1 LSTTGFCTLCG
12 APRTAGANF
21 CTVCGGARN
30 GGTPSGGGSPR
41 PAIAPASRQ
50 ANAIAAGALLLA
62 IGGAAAWF
70 AMQTPTNVPRAVAG
84 SPSGGGAPGQQQGQ
98 GQAQGDGL
106 PQGHPSIEL
115 PKEVVAFLDSLTAE
129 ADKNP
134 QSVEAAQK
142 LARARYRAT
151 VINESYRAPAEQA
164 LAKLLALDPGNLEG
178 LRIAANLSYDAGD
191 FPEAEKRFRTFLEK
205 VPGDPSATTDLG
217 STLLF
222 QDRPD
227 EAIASYKAAIEKD
240 PKFMQAWFN
249 LGIAHEKKGQK
260 DEGIAALRRAAELV
274 EAPDQKQQVENA
286 LAEMEGRAPQQIA
299 GAGAPAPSSGGAPA
313 AQGGGMPGGSA
324 PVAQG
329 SGTPGGAPA
338 AGAPGGMGGMGGVPG
353 GGMPMPPPAPDRAVP
368 TNASSDF
375 QRQAEKPIITHP
387 IVGPRVVGFEWTG
400 PASGRA
406 KLADFPMDRMPP
418 FARVKFKSVMAEK
431 IAAVAKTNGVA
442 GPVKMELVDD
452 ASGNVMDTLDT
463 ATDAAGGMPP
473 GGTVK

>member
-1 LSTTGFCTLCG
+1 LSTNGFCTLCG

-21 CTVCGGARN
+21 CTACGGVQS
-30 GGTPSGGGSPR
+30 GGTAPR

-50 ANAIAAGALLLA
+50 VNAIAAGALLLA

-70 AMQTPTNVPRAVAG
+70 AMQTPTDVPRAVAG
-84 SPSGGGAPGQQQGQ
+84 SPSGGAPQGQ
-98 GQAQGDGL
+98 GQAQGEGL
-106 PQGHPSIEL
+106 PQGHPSIDL
-115 PKEVVAFLDSLTAE
+115 PKEVVDFLDGLTAE
-129 ADKNP
+129 AEKNP

-164 LAKLLALDPGNLEG
+164 LAKLFALDPGNLEG

-191 FPEAEKRFRTFLEK
+191 FPEAEKRFRTFLDK
-205 VPGDPSATTDLG
+205 APGDPSAMTDLG

-260 DEGIAALRRAAELV
+260 DEAIVALRRAAELA
-274 EAPDQKQQVENA
+274 EAPDQKQHVENA
-286 LAEMEGRAPQQIA
+286 LAELEGRTPQQIA
-299 GAGAPAPSSGGAPA
+299 GAGAPAAPDSSAPTAQGGAPAGSAPA
-313 AQGGGMPGGSA
+313 AQGSA
-324 PVAQG
+324 M
-329 SGTPGGAPA
+329 PGGAPS
-338 AGAPGGMGGMGGVPG
+338 AGAPGGMGGMGGAPG

-387 IVGPRVVGFEWTG
+387 IVGPRIVGFEWTG

-463 ATDAAGGMPP
+463 ATDAPGGMPP
-473 GGTVK
+473 GGAAPGGMPK